1 MSLKLKLYKF
11 KEKGIKKLSK
21 YKREYLFLRKL
32 YLGKEPTFPLPIL
45 DSSSKPTVLN
55 LNIIDSCNSKCT
67 MCNIWKRDEEL
78 EISPEQ
84 LKTVLSDDLYSDLLH
99 VGVTGG
105 EPTLREDL
113 PDVYQKI
120 IEAVPNIKG
129 LSIITNAIIE
139 EDVKKRILDVKRV
152 CDSHSVP
159 FSAMVSIDGV
169 GKAHDNVRGTKGNF
183 NTAISVFNYLKNE
196 LKIPVSFG
204 CTISKIN
211 VWDADDLLFYAKQN
225 NMYGRFRI
233 AETINRLYNQ
243 DRGKVIRN
251 FDNDETY
258 NLLLFFE
265 KLKYSFETNSTF
277 KRTYS
282 SIQNILQGGD
292 RLIGCPY
299 HNKGVVLGSKGQL
312 SYCAPKSKEIGN
324 ALDQSSRKIYKE
336 QFAEKERILKENC
349 SSCIHDY
356 HAPITQRE
364 IVLQKDEKFY
374 TKYLKIEKSK
384 KIVAL
389 SRWVKAIP
397 KIKSTTR
404 IFIVGWY
411 GTETVGDKA
420 ILAGIVDYYKS
431 EFNNKVEFVIGS
443 IFPFVTK
450 RTCYEL
456 SINATV
462 VSTKTFEL
470 ITYAKSSDII
480 VMGGGPLMDINE
492 LYVPLLGFKVA
503 KAYRKKT
510 VVFGCGIGP
519 LKFEKFENAVKDI
532 LAISD
537 EIKLRDKKS
546 IEIAKSYGIT
556 KPIEF
561 FGDPAKRYLEGL
573 NEKIDVEQENI
584 LTCYLRDWTFEYF
597 NGSSEEFE
605 VEKHKFEEGLA
616 QFIKK
621 QADDKNVE
629 RIEFHHMHNFV
640 IGNDD
645 RDFSRYFI
653 QKYFKDDKRVYFNK
667 KLSTVDNIAQS
678 MKKSRLNICMRFH
691 SVLFAHTLETDF
703 IAIDYTL
710 GGKILNYLTDNDCLS
725 NLWSIRDVI
734 EKNKQSHDL

>member
-1 MSLKLKLYKF
+1 MSLKLKLYKL
-11 KEKGIKKLSK
+11 KEIGRKKLSK
-21 YKREYLFLRKL
+21 YKHEFLFLRNL
-32 YLGKEPTFPLPIL
+32 YLGKELTLPASIL
-45 DSSSKPTVLN
+45 DSNAKPTVLN

-84 LKTVLSDDLYSDLLH
+84 LKSVLSDDLFSELLH
-99 VGVTGG
+99 IGVTGG

-113 PDVYQKI
+113 PDVYKKI

-139 EDVKKRILDVKRV
+139 EDVKQRILDVKRV
-152 CDSHSVP
+152 CDKHRVP

-169 GKAHDNVRGTKGNF
+169 GMAHDNVRGTNGNF
-183 NTAISVFNYLKNE
+183 KTAISVYNYLKDE
-196 LKIPVSFG
+196 LKIPVAFG

-225 NMYGRFRI
+225 DMYGRFRV

-251 FDNDETY
+251 FDDDESY

-265 KLKYSFETNSTF
+265 KLKHSFENNATYN
-277 KRTYS
+277 RTYS

-312 SYCAPKSKEIGN
+312 SYCAPKSREIGN
-324 ALDQSSRKIYKE
+324 ALEQSSQEIYKE
-336 QFAEKERILKENC
+336 QFAEKKRILKENC

-356 HAPITQRE
+356 HAPITPRE
-364 IVLQKDEKFY
+364 IELQKDEQFY
-374 TKYLKIEKSK
+374 AQYLKIEQSNKIVSMARWIK
-384 KIVAL
+384 KI
-389 SRWVKAIP
+389 P
-397 KIKSTTR
+397 KTDSLTR

-420 ILAGIVDYYKS
+420 ILAGIIDYYKS
-431 EFNNKVEFVIGS
+431 EFDNEVEFVIGS
-443 IFPFVTK
+443 LYPFITK

-470 ITYAKSSDII
+470 LAYAKSSDIV
-480 VMGGGPLMDINE
+480 VMGGGPLMDLNE
-492 LYVPLLGFKVA
+492 LYIPLLGFKVA
-503 KAYRKKT
+503 KSYQKKT

-519 LKFEKFENAVKDI
+519 LKFEKFETAVKDI
-532 LAISD
+532 LLHSD
-537 EIKLRDKKS
+537 EIKLRDHKS
-546 IEIAKSYGIT
+546 IEIAKLYGIT
-556 KPIEF
+556 NEIEF
-561 FGDPAKRYLEGL
+561 FGDPAKRYLKAINKNL
-573 NEKIDVEQENI
+573 VLEKENI
-584 LTCYLRDWTFEYF
+584 ITCYLRDWTFEYY
-597 NGSSEEFE
+597 NGSQDAFAI
-605 VEKHKFEEGLA
+605 EKRKFEESLA
-616 QFIKK
+616 RLIKK
-621 QADDKNVE
+621 QANEKNVE

-645 RDFSRYFI
+645 RDFSREFI

-667 KLSTVDNIAQS
+667 KLSTIDNIAQS
-678 MKKSRLNICMRFH
+678 MKKSKLNICMRFH

-710 GGKILNYLTDNDCLS
+710 GGKIHAYLKDNDCLEKEIVIH
-725 NLWSIRDVI
+725 NLIQ
-734 EKNKQSHDL
+734 EL

>member
-1 MSLKLKLYKF
+1 MGLKYKLFKL
-11 KEKGIKKLSK
+11 KEKGRKKLSK
-21 YKREYLFLRKL
+21 YKREFLFLRKL
-32 YLGKEPTFPLPIL
+32 YFGKEPTFLSPIL

-67 MCNIWKRDEEL
+67 MCNIWKRDEAL
-78 EISPEQ
+78 EISPDQ
-84 LKTVLSDDLYSDLLH
+84 LKTVLSDELFSELLH
-99 VGVTGG
+99 IGVTGG

-113 PDVYQKI
+113 PDIYQKI

-139 EDVKKRILDVKRV
+139 EDVKQRILDVKLV
-152 CDSHSVP
+152 CDKYRVP

-169 GKAHDNVRGTKGNF
+169 GKAHDNVRGINGNF
-183 NTAISVFNYLKNE
+183 KTAISVYNYLKDE
-196 LKIPVSFG
+196 LKIPVAFG

-225 NMYGRFRI
+225 DMYGRFRV
-233 AETINRLYNQ
+233 AETINRLYNH

-251 FDNDETY
+251 FDDDESY

-265 KLKYSFETNSTF
+265 KLKHSFENNSTYN
-277 KRTYS
+277 RTYS

-299 HNKGVVLGSKGQL
+299 HNQGVVLGSKGQL
-312 SYCAPKSKEIGN
+312 SYCAPKSREIGN
-324 ALDQSSRKIYKE
+324 ALEQSSQEIYKN
-336 QFAEKERILKENC
+336 QFAEKKRILKENC

-356 HAPITQRE
+356 HAPITPGE
-364 IVLQKDEKFY
+364 IELQKGEQFY
-374 TKYLKIEKSK
+374 AQYLKIEKSYEIVSMARWIK
-384 KIVAL
+384 KI
-389 SRWVKAIP
+389 P
-397 KIKSTTR
+397 KTDSLTR

-420 ILAGIVDYYKS
+420 ILAGIVDYYKL
-431 EFNNKVEFVIGS
+431 EFNNEVEFVIGS
-443 IFPFVTK
+443 LYPFITK

-470 ITYAKSSDII
+470 LAYAKSSDII
-480 VMGGGPLMDINE
+480 VMGGGPLMDLNE

-519 LKFEKFENAVKDI
+519 LKFEKFEAAVKDI
-532 LAISD
+532 LMHSD
-537 EIKLRDKKS
+537 EIKLRDQKS

-556 KPIEF
+556 SEIEF
-561 FGDPAKRYLEGL
+561 FGDPAIRYLKAISDTLAE
-573 NEKIDVEQENI
+573 EKENI
-584 LTCYLRDWTFEYF
+584 ITCYLRDWTFEYF
-597 NGSSEEFE
+597 NGTQEAFAI
-605 VEKHKFEEGLA
+605 EKNKFEESLA
-616 QFIKK
+616 RLIKK
-621 QADDKNVE
+621 QANHLNVE

-645 RDFSRYFI
+645 RDFSREFT

-725 NLWSIRDVI
+725 NLWKVEDVI
-734 EKNKQSHDL
+734 

>member
-1 MSLKLKLYKF
+1 MGLKYKLYKL
-11 KEKGIKKLSK
+11 KEKGRKKLSK
-21 YKREYLFLRKL
+21 YKREFLFLRKL
-32 YLGKEPTFPLPIL
+32 YLGNEPTFPAPVLK
-45 DSSSKPTVLN
+45 SSSKPTVLN
-55 LNIIDSCNSKCT
+55 LNINDSCNSKCT

-78 EISPEQ
+78 EISPDQ
-84 LKTVLSDDLYSDLLH
+84 LKTVLSDDLYSDLQH

-139 EDVKKRILDVKRV
+139 EDVKKRIFDVKQV
-152 CDSHSVP
+152 CDNHGVQ

-183 NTAISVFNYLKNE
+183 KKAISVYKYLKDE

-225 NMYGRFRI
+225 GMYGRFRV

-243 DRGKVIRN
+243 NRGKVIRN
-251 FDNDETY
+251 FDNDESY
-258 NLLLFFE
+258 NLLLFYE
-265 KLKYSFETNSTF
+265 KLKHSYETDSTY

-299 HNKGVVLGSKGQL
+299 HNKGIVLGSKGQL

-324 ALDQSSRKIYKE
+324 ALEQSSQEIYEE
-336 QFAEKERILKENC
+336 QFAEKKRILKENC

-356 HAPITQRE
+356 HAPITERE
-364 IVLQKDEKFY
+364 ISLQNNEKFY
-374 TKYLKIEKSK
+374 AKYLKIEQSK
-384 KIVAL
+384 KIVAMA
-389 SRWVKAIP
+389 RWIRKIP
-397 KIKSTTR
+397 KTDSLTR

-420 ILAGIVDYYKS
+420 ILAGIINYYKS
-431 EFNNKVEFVIGS
+431 EFNNEVEFVIGS
-443 IFPFVTK
+443 LFPFVTK

-456 SINATV
+456 SINAKV

-470 ITYAKSSDII
+470 FAYAKSSDIV

-503 KAYRKKT
+503 KAYGKKT
-510 VVFGCGIGP
+510 IVFGCGIGP
-519 LKFEKFENAVKDI
+519 LKFEKFKNAVKDI
-532 LAISD
+532 LLLSD
-537 EIKLRDKKS
+537 EIKLRDHKS

-556 KPIEF
+556 TEIEF
-561 FGDPAKRYLEGL
+561 FGDPAKKYLQAISENL
-573 NEKIDVEQENI
+573 SIEKENI
-584 LTCYLRDWTFEYF
+584 ITCYLRDWTFEYF
-597 NGSSEEFE
+597 VGTQEAFAI
-605 VEKHKFEEGLA
+605 EKNKFEESLAGL
-616 QFIKK
+616 IKK
-621 QADDKNVE
+621 QAKEKNVE

-653 QKYFKDDKRVYFNK
+653 EKYFRDDKRIYINK
-667 KLSTVDNIAQS
+667 KLSTVDNIAHS

-710 GGKILNYLTDNDCLS
+710 GGKIHAYLKDNDCLNKEIYIH
-725 NLWSIRDVI
+725 NLIK
-734 EKNKQSHDL
+734 EF

>member
-1 MSLKLKLYKF
+1 MGLKYKLYKL
-11 KEKGIKKLSK
+11 KEKGRKKLSK
-21 YKREYLFLRKL
+21 YKREFLFLRQL

-84 LKTVLSDDLYSDLLH
+84 LKTVLSDDLYSELLH

-152 CDSHSVP
+152 CDRHSVP

-169 GKAHDNVRGTKGNF
+169 GKAHDKVRGTKGNF
-183 NTAISVFNYLKNE
+183 KTAISVFHYIKHE
-196 LKIPVSFG
+196 LDLPVSFG

-243 DRGKVIRN
+243 NRGKVIRN

-265 KLKYSFETNSTF
+265 KLKQSFETNSNF

-299 HNKGVVLGSKGQL
+299 HNKGIVLGSKGQL

-364 IVLQKDEKFY
+364 LVLQEDEKFY
-374 TKYLKIEKSK
+374 SKYLKIEQSK
-384 KIVAL
+384 KIVAMA
-389 SRWVKAIP
+389 RWIKKIP
-397 KIKSTTR
+397 KKDSLPR

-420 ILAGIVDYYKS
+420 ILGGIVDHYKS
-431 EFNNKVEFVIGS
+431 EFNNKVEFIIGS
-443 IFPFVTK
+443 LFPFVTE

-456 SINATV
+456 SIKATV

-470 ITYAKSSDII
+470 LAYAKSSDII
-480 VMGGGPLMDINE
+480 VMGGGPLMDLNE
-492 LYVPLLGFKVA
+492 LYIPLLGFKVA

-519 LKFEKFENAVKDI
+519 LKSEKFENAVKDI
-532 LAISD
+532 LKLSD
-537 EIKLRDKKS
+537 EIKLRDQKS
-546 IEIAKSYGIT
+546 IEIAKAYGIT
-556 KPIEF
+556 KEIEF
-561 FGDPAKRYLEGL
+561 FGDPAKRYLQKINENL
-573 NEKIDVEQENI
+573 NEEKENI
-584 LTCYLRDWTFEYF
+584 ITCYLRDWTFEYF
-597 NGSSEEFE
+597 NGTEEAFA
-605 VEKHKFEEGLA
+605 VEKLKFEEGLA

-653 QKYFKDDKRVYFNK
+653 QKYFKNDERVYFNK
-667 KLSTVDNIAQS
+667 KLSTVANIAQS

-691 SVLFAHTLETDF
+691 SVLFAHTLKTDF

-710 GGKILNYLTDNDCLS
+710 GGKIHAYLKDNDCLEKK
-725 NLWSIRDVI
+725 IVI
-734 EKNKQSHDL
+734 HGLIKEQ

>member
-1 MSLKLKLYKF
+1 MGLKYNLYKL
-11 KEKGIKKLSK
+11 KEKGRKKLSK
-21 YKREYLFLRKL
+21 YRREFLFLRKL
-32 YLGKEPTFPLPIL
+32 YLGKELTFPEPIL
-45 DSSSKPTVLN
+45 DSSAKPTVLN

-84 LKTVLSDDLYSDLLH
+84 LKTVLSDDLYSELLH

-152 CDSHSVP
+152 CDSHNVP

-169 GKAHDNVRGTKGNF
+169 GKAHDKVRGTKGNF
-183 NTAISVFNYLKNE
+183 KTAISVYNYLKDE
-196 LKIPVSFG
+196 LKIQVDFG

-225 NMYGRFRI
+225 NMYGRFRV

-265 KLKYSFETNSTF
+265 KLKYSYETNSTY

-324 ALDQSSRKIYKE
+324 ALEQSSQKIYKE
-336 QFAEKERILKENC
+336 QFAEKQRILKENC

-364 IVLQKDEKFY
+364 IVLQQDETFY
-374 TKYLKIEKSK
+374 AKYLKIEQSK
-384 KIVAL
+384 KIVAMA
-389 SRWVKAIP
+389 RWIKKIP
-397 KIKSTTR
+397 KTASLPR

-431 EFNNKVEFVIGS
+431 EFNHEVEFVIGS
-443 IFPFVTK
+443 LFPFVTK

-470 ITYAKSSDII
+470 LAYAKSSDII
-480 VMGGGPLMDINE
+480 VMGGGPLMDLNV
-492 LYVPLLGFKVA
+492 LYIPLLGFKVA
-503 KAYRKKT
+503 KAYGKKT

-519 LKFEKFENAVKDI
+519 LKFEKFETAVKDI
-532 LAISD
+532 LLCSD
-537 EIKLRDKKS
+537 EIKLRDLKS
-546 IEIAKSYGIT
+546 IEIAKSYGVTTEID
-556 KPIEF
+556 F
-561 FGDPAKRYLEGL
+561 FGDPAKNYLKAI
-573 NEKIDVEQENI
+573 NENLIVEKENI
-584 LTCYLRDWTFEYF
+584 ITCYLRDWTFEYF
-597 NGSSEEFE
+597 NGTQDEFT
-605 VEKHKFEEGLA
+605 VEKNKFEESLA
-616 QFIKK
+616 TLIKK
-621 QADDKNVE
+621 EANDKNVE

-653 QKYFKDDKRVYFNK
+653 QKYLKGDKRVYFNK
-667 KLSTVDNIAQS
+667 KLSTVDSIAQS

-725 NLWSIRDVI
+725 NLWRIRDVI

>member
-1 MSLKLKLYKF
+1 MSLKFKLYKL
-11 KEKGIKKLSK
+11 KEKVRKKLSK
-21 YKREYLFLRKL
+21 YKREFLFLRKL
-32 YLGKEPTFPLPIL
+32 YLGKELTFPTLIL

-67 MCNIWKRDEEL
+67 MCNIWKRDEAI

-84 LKTVLSDDLYSDLLH
+84 LKTVLSDDLYSELLH

-129 LSIITNAIIE
+129 LSLITNAIIE
-139 EDVKKRILDVKRV
+139 DDVRKRILGVKHV

-159 FSAMVSIDGV
+159 FSAMISIDGV
-169 GKAHDNVRGTKGNF
+169 GKAHDDVRGTKGNF
-183 NTAISVFNYLKNE
+183 KTAVSVYNYLRDE
-196 LKIPVSFG
+196 LKIPVEFG

-211 VWDADDLLFYAKQN
+211 AWDADDLLFYAKQN
-225 NMYGRFRI
+225 DMYGRFRV

-265 KLKYSFETNSTF
+265 KLKHSFETNSTY

-299 HNKGVVLGSKGQL
+299 HNNGIVLGSKGQI

-324 ALDQSSRKIYKE
+324 VLEQSSQDVYKE
-336 QFAEKERILKENC
+336 QFAEKKRILNENC

-364 IVLQKDEKFY
+364 INLQKDEQFY
-374 TKYLKIEKSK
+374 ANYLKIEKTNRIVSIARWIK
-384 KIVAL
+384 KVPRTSSLIRV
-389 SRWVKAIP
+389 
-397 KIKSTTR
+397 
-404 IFIVGWY
+404 FIVGWY

-420 ILAGIVDYYKS
+420 ILAGIVDYYKT
-431 EFNNKVEFVIGS
+431 EFDGKVEFIIGS
-443 IFPFVTK
+443 LYPFITK

-456 SINATV
+456 SIYATV
-462 VSTKTFEL
+462 VSTKTFDL
-470 ITYAKSSDII
+470 LAYAKSSDIV
-480 VMGGGPLMDINE
+480 VMGGGPLMDLNE
-492 LYVPLLGFKVA
+492 LYIPLLGFKVA

-519 LKFEKFENAVKDI
+519 LKFEKFESAVKDI
-532 LAISD
+532 LLLSD
-537 EIKLRDKKS
+537 DIKLRDQKS
-546 IEIAKSYGIT
+546 IEIAETYGIT
-556 KPIEF
+556 KEIEF
-561 FGDPAKRYLEGL
+561 FGDPAKRYLQKINTNL
-573 NEKIDVEQENI
+573 TKEKENI
-584 LTCYLRDWTFEYF
+584 ITCYLRDWTFEYF
-597 NGSSEEFE
+597 NGTYEEFAD
-605 VEKHKFEEGLA
+605 EKHKFEEGIAML
-616 QFIKK
+616 IKK
-621 QADDKNVE
+621 EANDKNVG

-653 QKYFKDDKRVYFNK
+653 QKYFKGDKRVYFNK

-710 GGKILNYLTDNDCLS
+710 GGKILNYLADNDCLS
-725 NLWSIRDVI
+725 NLYRVQDVI

>member
-1 MSLKLKLYKF
+1 MGIKYKLYKL
-11 KEKGIKKLSK
+11 KEKVRKKLSK
-21 YKREYLFLRKL
+21 YKREFLFLRKL
-32 YLGKEPTFPLPIL
+32 YLGKEPTFPAPIL

-67 MCNIWKRDEEL
+67 MCNIWKRDEAL

-84 LKTVLSDDLYSDLLH
+84 LKTVLSDDLYSELLH

-113 PDVYQKI
+113 SDVYQKI

-139 EDVKKRILDVKRV
+139 EDVKKRILEVKRV
-152 CDSHSVP
+152 CDSHKVP
-159 FSAMVSIDGV
+159 FSVMISIDGV

-183 NTAISVFNYLKNE
+183 KTAISVFNYLKDE
-196 LKIPVSFG
+196 LKVSVDFG

-211 VWDADDLLFYAKQN
+211 AWDADDLLFYAKQN
-225 NMYGRFRI
+225 NMYGRFRV

-258 NLLLFFE
+258 NLLLLFE
-265 KLKYSFETNSTF
+265 KLKHSFETNSTY
-277 KRTYS
+277 KRTYT
-282 SIQNILQGGD
+282 SIQNVLQGGD

-299 HNKGVVLGSKGQL
+299 HNEGIVLGSKGQL

-324 ALDQSSRKIYKE
+324 ALEQSSQQVYKE
-336 QFAEKERILKENC
+336 QFAEKKRILKENC

-356 HAPITQRE
+356 HASITPRE
-364 IVLQKDEKFY
+364 IDLQKNEKFY
-374 TKYLKIEKSK
+374 AKYLKIEQSK
-384 KIVAL
+384 KIVAMA
-389 SRWVKAIP
+389 RWIKKIP
-397 KIKSTTR
+397 KTNLLPR
-404 IFIVGWY
+404 VFIVGWY

-431 EFNNKVEFVIGS
+431 EFNNEVDFVIGS
-443 IFPFVTK
+443 IYPFVTK

-462 VSTKTFEL
+462 VSTRTFEL
-470 ITYAKSSDII
+470 LAYSKSSDII

-492 LYVPLLGFKVA
+492 LFVPLLGFKVA
-503 KAYRKKT
+503 KAFKKKT

-519 LKFEKFENAVKDI
+519 LKSEKFENAVKVI
-532 LAISD
+532 LLLSD
-537 EIKLRDKKS
+537 EIKLRDQKS

-556 KPIEF
+556 SEIEF
-561 FGDPAKRYLEGL
+561 FGDPAKRHLKAI
-573 NEKIDVEQENI
+573 NKKWVVEKENI
-584 LTCYLRDWTFEYF
+584 ITCYLRDWTFEYF
-597 NGSSEEFE
+597 KGSLEAFA
-605 VEKHKFEEGLA
+605 VEKRKFEDNLA
-616 QFIKK
+616 RLIKK
-621 QADDKNVE
+621 QANDKNVD

-653 QKYFKDDKRVYFNK
+653 QKYFKNDKRVYFNK

-710 GGKILNYLTDNDCLS
+710 GGKIHAYLKDNDCLEKEIMIH
-725 NLWSIRDVI
+725 NLIQEI
-734 EKNKQSHDL
+734 

>member
-1 MSLKLKLYKF
+1 MSLKLELYRI
-11 KEKGIKKLSK
+11 KEKGKKKLSK
-21 YKREYLFLRKL
+21 YKQEFLFLRKL
-32 YLGKEPTFPLPIL
+32 YLGKEPTFPTPIL

-84 LKTVLSDDLYSDLLH
+84 LKTVLSDDLYSELLH

-113 PDVYQKI
+113 PEVYQKI

-129 LSIITNAIIE
+129 LSIITNAIVE
-139 EDVKKRILDVKRV
+139 EDVKKRILEVKRV
-152 CDSHSVP
+152 CDSHNVP

-169 GKAHDNVRGTKGNF
+169 AKAHDNVRGTPGNF
-183 NTAISVFNYLKNE
+183 KTAISVFHYIKHE
-196 LKIPVSFG
+196 LDLPVSFG

-243 DRGKVIRN
+243 NRGKVIRN

-265 KLKYSFETNSTF
+265 KLKQSFETNSNF

-299 HNKGVVLGSKGQL
+299 HNKGIVLGSKGQL

-364 IVLQKDEKFY
+364 IVLQEDEKFY
-374 TKYLKIEKSK
+374 SKYLKIEQSK
-384 KIVAL
+384 KIVAMA
-389 SRWVKAIP
+389 RWIKKIP
-397 KIKSTTR
+397 KKDSLPR

-420 ILAGIVDYYKS
+420 ILGGIVDHYKS
-431 EFNNKVEFVIGS
+431 EFNNKVEFIIGS
-443 IFPFVTK
+443 LFPFVTE

-456 SINATV
+456 SIKATV

-470 ITYAKSSDII
+470 LAYAKSSDII
-480 VMGGGPLMDINE
+480 VMGGGPLMDLNE
-492 LYVPLLGFKVA
+492 LYIPLLGFKVA

-519 LKFEKFENAVKDI
+519 LKSKKFESAVKEI
-532 LAISD
+532 LKLSNV
-537 EIKLRDKKS
+537 IKLRDKNS

-556 KPIEF
+556 KQIEF
-561 FGDPAKRYLEGL
+561 FGDPAKKYLQAINQSL
-573 NEKIDVEQENI
+573 NKEQDNI
-584 LTCYLRDWTFEYF
+584 ITCYLRDWTLEYF
-597 NGSSEEFE
+597 NGTQEAFA
-605 VEKHKFEEGLA
+605 VEKQKFEEGLA
-616 QFIKK
+616 KLIKK
-621 QADDKNVE
+621 HADDKNVE

-653 QKYFKDDKRVYFNK
+653 QKYFKNDERVYFNK
-667 KLSTVDNIAQS
+667 KLSTVANIAQS

-691 SVLFAHTLETDF
+691 SVLFAHTLKTDF

-710 GGKILNYLTDNDCLS
+710 GGKIHAYLKDNDCLEKK
-725 NLWSIRDVI
+725 IVI
-734 EKNKQSHDL
+734 HGLIKEQ